1 MPARISP
8 TYAPSLPF
16 SNCDGGTNPIRIA
29 AAEAR
34 KPTTHMNV
42 NAGAV

>member
-29 AAEAR
+29 AADAR
-34 KPTTHMNV
+34 KPTTHRNV